1 MPSTFNTHAVAVGLA
16 GRGWPVIPCHHP
28 IAGGCSCGHDDCASP
43 GKHPRTRHGLRQ
55 ATTDTGTI
63 RRWWRR
69 WPDANVAVRSGAR
82 PDGAGV
88 VVIDIDPAHG
98 GVASLAAL
106 EAENT
111 PLPTTLEATTGG
123 GGRHLWFT
131 HPGIT
136 VPNSAG
142 RLGAGVD
149 VRGDGGYVLVSP
161 SRHITGGR
169 YRWQPA
175 PLASMPGW
183 LLKLCAPARPEPLPQ
198 PSPSV
203 DAGAWA
209 RAALEDEVAAV
220 RSSAEGSRNHTL
232 NRAAFALGQ
241 LVSAGHL
248 GEQEVT
254 TQLVAAA
261 TTAGLGEREIR
272 VTLASGLRAGAEH
285 PRHPRA
291 ES

>member
-1 MPSTFNTHAVAVGLA
+1 MPSTFNTPAVAAGLA

-69 WPDANVAVRSGAR
+69 WPEANVAVRTGDR

-98 GVASLAAL
+98 ADASLAAL

-111 PLPTTLEATTGG
+111 SLPTTLEATTGG

-142 RLGAGVD
+142 RLGAGID

-175 PLASMPGW
+175 PLAPMPAW
-183 LLKLCAPARPEPLPQ
+183 LLSLCAPVRPEPLPQ
-198 PSPSV
+198 PSASV

-241 LVSAGHL
+241 LVAAGYL
-248 GEQEVT
+248 GEQDVAA
-254 TQLVAAA
+254 QLAAAA
-261 TTAGLGEREIR
+261 TAAGLGDREIR

-285 PRHPRA
+285 PRHPRTG
-291 ES
+291 S